1 MLNIYYSRECLDK
14 EKFIYTRI
22 REQGYGPDRR
32 AIVLV
37 PDQYTLEAERRAAE
51 CLQTDVLLGLDIY
64 SLSHL
69 GHTVLQ
75 ETGWSRLPF
84 VDKYGRQMLLTRI
97 ISEEGKNLEVF
108 RESRGRS
115 SFIEMTND
123 FISQMKQ
130 YGVTPETLELIMKDV
145 PEGSLLQR
153 KLADLQRIYARYQ
166 EAVAGKYTD
175 SEDYVSLY
183 AGQMRRSSLIRGS
196 RVWVYGF
203 DSFAPKS
210 LDVLQGIMHSA
221 ESVNVVL
228 TKDERCKDED
238 LFSLTQTVQANLLK
252 RAEEE
257 GCPVGEIA
265 RIPEMENGISMRRE
279 NRAPALQYMEREMFA
294 PVIRP
299 YPECPEGIL
308 LTEAANPHNEA
319 ESAAAFIL
327 HLLRDCRYRYRDI
340 AVVCNDASRS
350 AAAERVFE
358 EYGLPLFMDAK
369 RSILDS
375 PAAVCILAML
385 NAVEKRWNTREII
398 RALKSGLS
406 DFTSDEIERL
416 ENYVLKYR
424 VRGSMWT
431 RPFQKGESEY
441 GPDGLAELDHLR
453 ARVAELFYG
462 LETVFRKKQTNREFI
477 RAFYLFLTE
486 DMQFE
491 ERMDRLMQ
499 LQAENGLQ
507 TAADE
512 TAQIWT
518 MITGLLEQIDALAGE
533 DEFQGSAFIELLT
546 AGLQQAEIG
555 VLPSTVDDLVMG
567 TMQRTRTASVRALI
581 ILGANEGVLPAG
593 PADDGLF
600 GIDEL
605 EELADF
611 GHQIC
616 KIDSVRVQEERLAIY
631 RNFSAPSEVLW
642 ISWANADMEG
652 AQMRASELVG
662 VMKELFPQLL
672 VHRDI
677 LNEES
682 DDSLVAGKLSTLRH
696 LTRRMNEAYRDGK
709 TIDPVWNGVRQWYR
723 EHMPEAEERMEE
735 GLRFQNRP
743 PRLDPKL
750 TGLLFR
756 KKEGKDYLAL
766 SASRLE
772 RFSRCPF
779 SYYVQFGL
787 APAERRMFE
796 AGGREIGDMY
806 HRCIMDVTAELSRRG
821 IWDSVSE
828 EDCRELVEQ
837 SIRQE
842 SEVYREGLFFY
853 GGRERY
859 RSSRMQEACVD
870 TIRALV
876 DHVRQGAV
884 QSSQFEVRFGPGAEI
899 APIRI
904 VLDDGTVVLIEGQ
917 IDRLDILQNGRI
929 KIIDYKSSEHK
940 LDVEEIRAGYSLQL
954 MVYMQAAEERTRRPA
969 GVFYFHIQ
977 EPRVD
982 AGSQPIADGISDQ
995 LKLQI
1000 EKEIQSRFKLSGLL
1014 LDDPETVREVAGELM
1029 PKESSSVVAVKKL
1042 KSGELGKSGTLISEE
1057 DFQKLQ
1063 EEVAGKVTELITEM
1077 HQGNID
1083 IHPMKNGDDT
1093 ACKYCEYKSI
1103 CRFDPAF
1110 KGNKYNII
1118 RHR

>member
-1 MLNIYYSRECLDK
+1 MLNIYYGRECLDK

-22 REQGYGPDRR
+22 CEQGYGPERR
-32 AIVLV
+32 VIVLV

-51 CLQTDVLLGLDIY
+51 CLKTDVLLGIDIY

-97 ISEEGKNLEVF
+97 LSEEGGNLEVF
-108 RESRGRS
+108 RESRDRS
-115 SFIEMTND
+115 SFIEMTNN

-130 YGVTPETLELIMKDV
+130 YGVTPEMLEQIMHDV
-145 PEGSLLQR
+145 SEGSLLQR
-153 KLADLQRIYARYQ
+153 KMSDLLRIYTRYQ

-175 SEDYVSLY
+175 SEDYVGLY
-183 AGQMRRSSLIRGS
+183 AEQMRHSSLIRGS

-210 LDVLQGIMHSA
+210 LDVLQGIMHAA
-221 ESVNVVL
+221 ESVNIVL

-238 LFSLTQTVQANLLK
+238 LFSLTQTVQTNLLK
-252 RAEEE
+252 RAEAE
-257 GCPVGEIA
+257 GCPAGGIS
-265 RIPEMENGISMRRE
+265 RIPEKENGISMRRE
-279 NRAPALQYMEREMFA
+279 NQSVALQYIEREMFA

-299 YPECPEGIL
+299 YRGKPEGIL

-327 HLLRDCRYRYRDI
+327 HLLRDCGYRYRDI
-340 AVVCNDASRS
+340 AVVCNDAARS
-350 AAAERVFE
+350 AAASRVFE

-375 PAAVCILAML
+375 PAAVFILAML
-385 NAVEKRWNTREII
+385 NAVDKSWNTREII

-406 DFTSDEIERL
+406 DFTSDETEIL

-424 VRGSMWT
+424 IRGSMWKH
-431 RPFQKGESEY
+431 PFRKGETEY
-441 GPDGLAELDHLR
+441 GTEGLAELNRLR
-453 ARVAELFYG
+453 EHTAALFTG
-462 LETVFRKKQTNREFI
+462 LEEIFRKKQTNREFI

-486 DMQFE
+486 QMQIE

-499 LQAENGLQ
+499 MQAENGLQ

-512 TAQIWT
+512 TAQVWS

-533 DEFQGSAFIELLT
+533 ERFQGSAFIELLT

-555 VLPSTVDDLVMG
+555 VLPSTADDLVMG
-567 TMQRTRTASVRALI
+567 TMQRTRTASVRALVV
-581 ILGANEGVLPAG
+581 LGANEGVLPAG
-593 PADDGLF
+593 PSDDGLF

-616 KIDSVRVQEERLAIY
+616 KIDSVRVQEERLAMY
-631 RNFSAPSEVLW
+631 RNFTAPSDVLW

-652 AQMRASELVG
+652 AQMRASELVT
-662 VMKELFPQLL
+662 VMRELFPDLP
-672 VHRDI
+672 VRRDI
-677 LNEES
+677 LNETS
-682 DDSLVAGKLSTLRH
+682 DEDLVAGKMSTLRH
-696 LTRRMNEAYRDGK
+696 LTQKLNAAYREGRA
-709 TIDPVWNGVRQWYR
+709 IDPMWTDVRRWYR
-723 EHMPEAEERMEE
+723 EHMPQEEEWMEE

-750 TGLLFR
+750 TNLLFQR
-756 KKEGKDYLAL
+756 KTGKNYLAL

-806 HRCIMDVTAELSRRG
+806 HRCILDVTAELSRRG

-828 EDCRELVEQ
+828 EDCRRLVEQ

-859 RSSRMQEACVD
+859 RSSRMQEACID

-884 QSSQFEVRFGPGAEI
+884 QSSKFEVRFGPGAEI
-899 APIRI
+899 APVRI

-917 IDRLDILQNGRI
+917 IDRLDILQNDRI

-954 MVYMQAAEERTRRPA
+954 MVYMQAAEEQVRRPA

-977 EPRVD
+977 EPRID
-982 AGSQPIADGISDQ
+982 AGSHSLANGISDQ
-995 LKLQI
+995 MKLQI
-1000 EKEIQSRFKLSGLL
+1000 EKEIRSRFKLNGLL

-1042 KSGELGKSGTLISEE
+1042 KNGELGKSGTLISEE

-1063 EEVAGKVTELITEM
+1063 DDVAHKVTELITEM
-1077 HQGNID
+1077 HQGKID
-1083 IHPMKNGDDT
+1083 IHPMKNGDDI
-1093 ACKYCEYKSI
+1093 ACKYCEYRSI

-1118 RHR
+1118 R